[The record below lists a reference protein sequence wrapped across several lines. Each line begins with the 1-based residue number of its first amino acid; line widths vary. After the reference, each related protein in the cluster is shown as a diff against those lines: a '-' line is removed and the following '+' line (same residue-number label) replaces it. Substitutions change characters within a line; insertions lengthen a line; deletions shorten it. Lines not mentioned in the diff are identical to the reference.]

1 MKVCMLTH
9 TYPRFPEDVNGPFI
23 EALAETLQDLG
34 AEVTVLTPYDV
45 CFNRTSKDHDV
56 ELRTYKYVYPRRF
69 HLLGYSRTIEA
80 DIRLKKKVF
89 FLAPL
94 MFVSAFASLLKLTKE
109 NKYDILHAHWFLPN
123 GFIAALVSK
132 ICRVPLIITL
142 HGSDVFIAERNILFK
157 NLAKVAFTQS
167 DQITSCSPDLK
178 DRLVK
183 LGADARKIKLIPYA
197 TNPTLFER
205 KDNNAVAQIKTKLGI
220 KKNQQVILALGRLVY
235 KKGFEYLLQAAPSI
249 LQGIRNVKFVIAGDG
264 DLREELK
271 EQALKLGIRDVV
283 IFPGTIYRDDI
294 PNYFQMCDI
303 FVMPSIR
310 DHMGNVDGLPN
321 VILEAMA
328 AEKPVVATNVGGIS
342 LAIKDNVNG
351 IIVEEKNPTEL
362 AEAILRLL
370 KSQQLRSKLAKAAR
384 KEIVESLNWENISKK
399 FLEIYAEAT

>member
-34 AEVTVLTPYDV
+34 AEVTVLTPYDLS
-45 CFNRTSKDHDV
+45 FNRTSKDHDV
-56 ELRTYKYVYPRRF
+56 ELRTYKYVYPPRF

-94 MFVSAFASLLKLTKE
+94 MFVSAFVSLLKLTKV

-142 HGSDVFIAERNILFK
+142 HGSDVFIAERNIFFK
-157 NLAKVAFTQS
+157 NLAKVAFSQS
-167 DQITSCSPDLK
+167 GQITSCSPDLK

-183 LGADARKIKLIPYA
+183 LGADAGKIRLIPYA
-197 TNPTLFER
+197 ANPTLFER
-205 KDNNAVAQIKTKLGI
+205 KDNNAVAQIRTKLGI
-220 KKNQQVILALGRLVY
+220 KQNQRVVLALGRLVY

-249 LQGIRNVKFVIAGDG
+249 LQGIGNVKFVIAGDG

-294 PNYFQMCDI
+294 PTYFQMCDI

-310 DHMGNVDGLPN
+310 DLGGNVDGLPN

-342 LAIKDNVNG
+342 LAIKDKVNG